1 MAEYQTIRSR
11 TVGFDQA
18 RIDEGLRA
26 HMNKVYATMSGGMLI
41 TAAAAW
47 AIANLAVTSDPT
59 GATVALR
66 EGQYLTGLGERS
78 TPRRCAGW

>member
-1 MAEYQTIRSR
+1 MAEFDTIRTRGAAVSQAEI
-11 TVGFDQA
+11 DQ
-18 RIDEGLRA
+18 GLRA
-26 HMNKVYATMSGGMLI
+26 HMNKVYATMSGGMAI

-66 EGQYLTGLGERS
+66 DGACSQHHCS
-78 TPRRCAGW
+78 GW